1 MYILNMH
8 STFERIVAGA
18 VIAVLGG
25 AIGCK
30 KPQQAGPTAP
40 PPPVVE
46 VAAAESKDVPMYLDE
61 IGKVAALESVT
72 IMPRIAGQIV
82 SCKIDDGA
90 TVKKGDV
97 LFEIDPAPS
106 QAALAAAQAQ
116 VAQAKAAAD
125 FARIELERYSAV
137 AGTRAISKSDYDTKK
152 NQVDVAE
159 AQQKSAEAQVRTAQI
174 NLDFCTI
181 KSPIDGRAG
190 EVLVD
195 PGNVVKENETALL
208 SVQRLDPVYAD
219 FTVSEQNLASV
230 RANMADGTLKAYA
243 RLPADA
249 DGPGKEGALT
259 FLDNAVQDGTGTVK
273 LRATIENKDLHFW
286 PGQFVN
292 VRLVLKTLKGAVLVP
307 SNASM
312 MSQKGPYVF
321 VVKDNST
328 AEMRPVKIGQAQ
340 GDKLVITEGLAA
352 GEKVITDGQMMVM
365 PGGPV
370 RQPDQKPQQPNATE
384 ASKGG
389 SEGSKS

>member
-1 MYILNMH
+1 MH
-8 STFERIVAGA
+8 STFEKIVAGA

-25 AIGCK
+25 AVGCK
-30 KPQQAGPTAP
+30 KSQQAGPTAP

-46 VAAAESKDVPMYLDE
+46 VAAAETKDVPLYLDE
-61 IGKVAALESVT
+61 IGKVAALESVSV
-72 IMPRIAGQIV
+72 MPRIAGQIV
-82 SCKIDDGA
+82 ACKIGDGA

-97 LFEIDPAPS
+97 LFEIDPAPT
-106 QAALAAAQAQ
+106 QAVLAAAQAQ

-152 NQVDVAE
+152 NAVDVAE
-159 AQQKSAEAQVRTAQI
+159 AQQKSAEANVRTAQI

-181 KSPIDGRAG
+181 RAPIDGRAG
-190 EVLVD
+190 EVLID

-243 RLPADA
+243 RLPADPA
-249 DGPGKEGALT
+249 GPGKEGSLT
-259 FLDNAVQDGTGTVK
+259 FLDNAVQDGMGTVK
-273 LRATIENKDLHFW
+273 LRATIENMDLHFW

-307 SNASM
+307 SNASL

-321 VVKDNST
+321 VVKSDNT
-328 AEMRPVKIGQAQ
+328 AEMRMVKVGQAQ
-340 GDKLVITEGLAA
+340 GDKLVISEGLAA

-365 PGGPV
+365 PGGPI
-370 RQPDQKPQQPNATE
+370 RLPGPPPQAPAE
-384 ASKGG
+384 AAKGEAGKAG